1 MLDHMCQLGH
11 HIREREN
18 EHPFETGSMLS
29 VIKTCG
35 KPHQV
40 LFPPLR
46 FCFHHAAVSDLT
58 VRQLKK
64 GQELVQA
71 KTADSLFLLKS
82 GSVSIPPPLK
92 ALQFLLSWLSAQQL
106 SRITTTFLYDSDQ
119 LRQRWESLHHQ
130 AGRRDVWSAAVFAS
144 HRVWPIQRY
153 RQLPDRG
160 FQPFFDCQ
168 E

>member
-35 KPHQV
+35 KPH
-40 LFPPLR
+40 
-46 FCFHHAAVSDLT
+46 
-58 VRQLKK
+58 QLKK